1 MFNREET
8 NILYKKTN
16 NSKELDDNGIM
27 KNVNYE
33 SITFNPT
40 YNNLSFEEL
49 RLQQLNKPIST
60 TKPIYNTILPT
71 TKPIWN
77 NTILPT
83 TQSIYNT
90 SLPTTKPIWNNTI
103 LPTTQSIYNTSLPAT
118 KPIWN
123 NTSLPTTK
131 PIWNNT
137 SLPTTQSIWNN
148 TSLPATVSNQNT
160 NNIIAPIIPSTNL
173 LPESKQPTYFFQQQH
188 NQPIQTFDPFA
199 QINQIK
205 TIELQEQEEYINDYS
220 YLTSYYRPIIKRYV
234 RKNVLRNKN
243 RNRNLYSYK
252 ENEIKE
258 CTWLTLDLD
267 SKDHVKCTNE
277 KVSCDPS
284 ISDISKMSLYELE
297 NISNF
302 TVTHEIYGSVLF
314 NEPINIKGLNID
326 ADIVFKECKCTLSPE
341 LSNKK
346 ITFEFYNVFPKLKD
360 QTIDKFTNKLKKMC
374 IKQNSTFISY
384 NNGIWKFIKN

>member
-90 SLPTTKPIWNNTI
+90 SLP
-103 LPTTQSIYNTSLPAT
+103 A
-118 KPIWN
+118 
-123 NTSLPTTK
+123 TK